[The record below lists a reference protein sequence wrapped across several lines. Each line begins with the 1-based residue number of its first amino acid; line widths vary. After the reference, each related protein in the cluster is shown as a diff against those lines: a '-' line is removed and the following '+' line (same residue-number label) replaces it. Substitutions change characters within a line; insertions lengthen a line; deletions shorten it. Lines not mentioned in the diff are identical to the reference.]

1 MGTEATNGGRPSLS
15 PFFRALAD
23 VRFGSKADIGEGA
36 TDVRFTPKRDMD
48 QHGRDVRFVPKRT
61 FTDPHTGTKLI
72 RQCRDRYYFNCEV
85 GMRERSDPD

>member
-1 MGTEATNGGRPSLS
+1 
-15 PFFRALAD
+15 
-23 VRFGSKADIGEGA
+23 
-36 TDVRFTPKRDMD
+36 MD

-85 GMRERSDPD
+85 GMRERSNPD